1 MPSLFIFRHIFASRI
16 YIYTTYRCQDLIYN
30 FLALSIQMDVRNSK
44 LEKQWLGCAI
54 YMKEYT
60 IMMYLSNQIH
70 YTYNNEPFLLVD
82 NIRCEFDEGFL

>member
-1 MPSLFIFRHIFASRI
+1 
-16 YIYTTYRCQDLIYN
+16 
-30 FLALSIQMDVRNSK
+30 MDVRNSK